1 MTSTAFLLTGVNVDL
16 PFLSRESYNLK
27 RYVSRLVMGRPSRIN
42 WTRAISDLNLQ
53 IGLGERLAVVGSNGA
68 GKTTLLRL
76 LAGVLEPSTG
86 LCKRYVKSCSIL
98 GDAGLGLDSD
108 LTGRENL
115 LNLLMIQGRKR
126 KSAVRLLDEAVHITG
141 LNEAITRPV
150 YTYSTGMSIR
160 LRMSATLLSG
170 ADALILD
177 EGIGGADL
185 EFMKNIESR
194 LQKLF
199 DDTPTLIIASH
210 DLAMLRRRC
219 VSALW
224 LENGR
229 INGLSG
235 VEDVIDAYTQ
245 SAER

>member
-1 MTSTAFLLTGVNVDL
+1 
-16 PFLSRESYNLK
+16 
-27 RYVSRLVMGRPSRIN
+27 MGRPSRIN

-141 LNEAITRPV
+141 LNAAITRPV

-219 VSALW
+219 TSALW

-229 INGLSG
+229 INALSG